1 MKKRRTSSS
10 IIIDFLVPAFDVPH
24 NRKDSGMTESFLF
37 QPVTDSIY
45 CWLVDNWRC
54 EGGYAEQLGAN
65 FEQLKHFSRFFVFT
79 TTIQTP

>member
-1 MKKRRTSSS
+1 
-10 IIIDFLVPAFDVPH
+10 
-24 NRKDSGMTESFLF
+24 MTESFLF